1 MNKNALILV
10 DYSKFDS
17 YLFVKASSILQV
29 AVYFFCIFESSDI
42 FDSISI
48 IVYFMRWTFSR
59 GYCFPVKVA
68 TVLYLL
74 LVLVL

>member
-48 IVYFMRWTFSR
+48 IVYFMR
-59 GYCFPVKVA
+59 
-68 TVLYLL
+68 
-74 LVLVL
+74 